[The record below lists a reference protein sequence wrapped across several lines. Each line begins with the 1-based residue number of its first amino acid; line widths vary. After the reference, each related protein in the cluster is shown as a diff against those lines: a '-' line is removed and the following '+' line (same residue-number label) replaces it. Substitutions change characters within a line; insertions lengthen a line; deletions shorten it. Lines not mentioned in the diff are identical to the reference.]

1 MRFSLLRRIYHA
13 LPIPARWRFL
23 IGHYRRR
30 FFPSAP
36 SKPVVSINSDP
47 IETPGTETQEPIILS
62 GRSDLKDYL
71 FFGVIDW
78 HFRHQRPQQLALS
91 LARTGRR
98 IFYISVN
105 FANHSKPGFSL
116 ERLDKDL
123 PLYQIFLFV
132 DGPLSVYS
140 DQPSVAQ
147 LAQLKHGLKELWL
160 QANIKFAVNVV
171 QHPFWTPLSSSIASA
186 RTIYDCMDHHGGFSN
201 TAIEHENMERA
212 LLKISDLTVVTS
224 EFLFQYAGKFSR
236 NVEIIRNAGEFAHF
250 NKAIDI
256 SKNLSNEKKEN
267 ITIGYYGAIAEWF
280 DVELISFLAACFLNY
295 DFVLIG
301 DDSADVGRALRH
313 HKNIRFVGE
322 TPYADLPGWLAT
334 FDVCLIPFR
343 INDLTLATN
352 PVKVYEYLS
361 AGKPIVA
368 TDLPELK
375 QFDDLV
381 YRANSFQAFKE
392 CVGNA
397 VQEYGTARGEDLF
410 RRRVEFA
417 RAQTWDHRA
426 TKLIEVAENCGDE
439 PMVSVVVVSYNQW
452 HLTERCLASL
462 DESSDA
468 NRLEIIVVDNCSRDE
483 TPARLQAW
491 RDQQPANR
499 HAILNDEN
507 RGFACAV
514 NQGLRRAKGE
524 FLVILNNDTIVSPG
538 WARGLRRHLQ
548 RDPSI
553 GLICPITNN
562 IGNEAQ
568 VALPG
573 RTPHEVFRS
582 ALAYSLERSG
592 DTISLT
598 IAAFFCVML
607 SKSVWD
613 RIGELDERFF
623 PGFFEDDDYCL
634 RVRAAGWRIACA
646 EDVFV
651 YHELSA
657 SFDRE
662 GALRRQEIFERNKR
676 LFEEKWGPW
685 KPHEYRPESLPKQ

>member
-1 MRFSLLRRIYHA
+1 MRFSLFRRIYHA
-13 LPIPARWRFL
+13 LPLPARWRFL
-23 IGHYRRR
+23 IGNFRRR
-30 FFPSAP
+30 FFSASP
-36 SKPVVSINSDP
+36 PRSAVSEHISSIENS
-47 IETPGTETQEPIILS
+47 EQKSQEFQISPANN
-62 GRSDLKDYL
+62 DLKDYL

-98 IFYISVN
+98 VFYISVN

-116 ERLDKDL
+116 ERLDKNL
-123 PLYQIFLFV
+123 SLYQVFLSV

-140 DQPSVAQ
+140 DQPSAAQ
-147 LAQLKHGLKELWL
+147 LAQLKLGLKELWL
-160 QANIKFAVNVV
+160 EAKIKFAVNVI
-171 QHPFWTPLSSSIASA
+171 QHPFWTPLSASIASA

-201 TAIEHENMERA
+201 TAVEHESMEKN
-212 LLKISDLTVVTS
+212 LLQISDLTIVTS
-224 EFLFQYAGKFSR
+224 EFLFQYAGKYSKH
-236 NVEIIRNAGEFAHF
+236 VEIIRNAGEFTHF
-250 NKAIDI
+250 TKAIEI
-256 SKNLSNEKKEN
+256 ANHKPKKNREK

-280 DVELISFLAACFLNY
+280 DAELISFLADCFPNH
-295 DFVLIG
+295 DFILIG
-301 DDSADVGRALRH
+301 DDSAGVGRVLRH
-313 HKNIRFVGE
+313 HKNIRFLGE
-322 TPYADLPGWLAT
+322 KPYGDLPDWLAE

-381 YRANSFQAFKE
+381 YRASDFQAFRDCIE
-392 CVGNA
+392 EA
-397 VQEYGTARGEDLF
+397 IQEYGTVTGEDLF

-417 RAQTWDHRA
+417 RAQTWEHR
-426 TKLIEVAENCGDE
+426 TTRLIEVAEDGSDE
-439 PMVSVVVVSYNQW
+439 PTVSVVVVSYNQW
-452 HLTERCLASL
+452 QLTERCLTSL
-462 DESSDA
+462 DENSDA
-468 NRLEIIVVDNCSRDE
+468 PRLEIIVVDNCSRDE
-483 TPARLQAW
+483 TPTRLEAW
-491 RDQQPANR
+491 RDQRPGNR
-499 HAILNDEN
+499 YVILNSEN

-514 NQGLRRAKGE
+514 NQGLRQAKGE
-524 FLVILNNDTIVSPG
+524 FLVILNNDTIVGPG

-573 RTPHEVFRS
+573 RTPPEVFQS
-582 ALAYSLERSG
+582 ALAYCLGRSG
-592 DTISLT
+592 DTLSLT

-607 SKSVWD
+607 SRSVWD

-685 KPHEYRPESLPKQ
+685 KPHEYRPESLPEH